1 VTPPV
6 VGVLAL
12 QGAFAAHARALEDAG
27 ARGREVR
34 LPADLQGLHGLVLP
48 GGESSVMSQLLESS
62 DLFDPIADAI
72 AAGLPVFGTCAG
84 MILLAA
90 QVLDGREDQK
100 CFAAIDAVVRRNAYG
115 RQRDSF
121 EADLEVRDLDRPF
134 HAVFIRA
141 PRLERV
147 GEGVEV
153 LAAHDGYAVL
163 ARQRRTLVAAFHP
176 ELSHDPRIHER
187 FVAMTR
193 EA

>member
-1 VTPPV
+1 
-6 VGVLAL
+6 
-12 QGAFAAHARALEDAG
+12 
-27 ARGREVR
+27 
-34 LPADLQGLHGLVLP
+34 
-48 GGESSVMSQLLESS
+48 
-62 DLFDPIADAI
+62 
-72 AAGLPVFGTCAG
+72 
-84 MILLAA
+84 
-90 QVLDGREDQK
+90 
-100 CFAAIDAVVRRNAYG
+100 VVRRNAYG

-153 LAAHDGYAVL
+153 LATHDGHAVL

-176 ELSHDPRIHER
+176 ELSQDPRIHER